1 MRISAAEMRGRNW
14 TNEYKANERQESY
27 ECKHWIRES
36 IDKTNWA
43 KKVKIRQQQVQ
54 AQMRESADRK
64 KLNKVN
70 GQITELMQVY
80 FFISSFF
87 FFLYILKI
95 WH

>member
-1 MRISAAEMRGRNW
+1 VRISAAEMRGRNW

-27 ECKHWIRES
+27 ESKHWIRES

-43 KKVKIRQQQVQ
+43 KTVKIRQQQVQ

-64 KLNKVN
+64 KLDKLQNLCKS
-70 GQITELMQVY
+70 
-80 FFISSFF
+80 ISSSLHFS
-87 FFLYILKI
+87 FFLY

>member
-1 MRISAAEMRGRNW
+1 MQA
-14 TNEYKANERQESY
+14 
-27 ECKHWIRES
+27 WIRES

-43 KKVKIRQQQVQ
+43 KKVKIRQQQAQ

-87 FFLYILKI
+87 FFFIYIKKFGIGIFSFFLLAFASLSFASMF
-95 WH
+95 

>member
-14 TNEYKANERQESY
+14 TKEYKANERQESY
-27 ECKHWIRES
+27 ECKHWITIREN

-64 KLNKVN
+64 KN
-70 GQITELMQVY
+70 
-80 FFISSFF
+80 
-87 FFLYILKI
+87 
-95 WH
+95 